1 MKLVSNTGGR
11 LVFKMTENEHET
23 VLRLLG
29 MHTHLPLEGRLLSKE
44 ESQHSKLEAAQEDLR
59 NAIQDHRAE
68 LYLAVENLLKDPALC
83 TPTPKGFTLSLEHN
97 HVEMMLQAVNGIRI
111 GAWEKMGAP
120 DFESGE
126 KPEMNPLTEACV
138 SIIQVTDLLL
148 AQLLRGLESGS

>member
-29 MHTHLPLEGRLLSKE
+29 MHTHLPLGGRLLSKE
-44 ESQHSKLEAAQEDLR
+44 ESQHSKLEAAQEDLQL
-59 NAIQDHRAE
+59 AIQDHRKE
-68 LYLAVENLLKDPALC
+68 LYLAVENLLKDPARC
-83 TPTPKGFTLSLEHN
+83 TPNPKGFTLSLEHT

-126 KPEMNPLTEACV
+126 KPEMNSLTEACV

>member
-29 MHTHLPLEGRLLSKE
+29 MHTHLPLGGRLLSKE
-44 ESQHSKLEAAQEDLR
+44 ESQHSKLEAAQEDLQL
-59 NAIQDHRAE
+59 AIHDHRKE
-68 LYLAVENLLKDPALC
+68 LYAAVESLLNNPALC
-83 TPTPKGFTLSLEHN
+83 IPDPKGFTLALEHN
-97 HVEMMLQAVNGIRI
+97 HIEMMLQAVNGIRI

-120 DFESGE
+120 DFESGV

-148 AQLLRGLESGS
+148 AQLLRGLESKS

>member
-1 MKLVSNTGGR
+1 MKLISNTEGR
-11 LVFKMTENEHET
+11 LVFKMSENEHET

-44 ESQHSKLEAAQEDLR
+44 ESEDSKLQSAQEDLQL
-59 NAIQDHRAE
+59 AFQDHRKE
-68 LYLAVENLLKDPALC
+68 LYLAVQNLLNDPAHC
-83 TPTPKGFTLSLEHN
+83 APNPKGFTLTLESH

-126 KPEMNPLTEACV
+126 KPELNPLTEACL

-148 AQLLRGLESGS
+148 AQLLRGLESGT